1 MSHEVATA
9 TTAPDVEAFRLLQ
22 SGRAAEALPLAR
34 RAVANSRSC
43 SPAHGLLASVLLR
56 LGDREEA
63 TSVVAA
69 ALASPPG
76 TADAYDALAFVSLHL
91 GQHERANALY
101 RRAAEQAPHDARF
114 WYNLASSERS
124 LGRLIEAESA
134 CDRAIA
140 LDPRHYQTY
149 LLRAELRIQ
158 TSSRN
163 HVEAMERLL
172 ADPAATDRA
181 RMFLGY
187 ALAKELDDLECY
199 DAAFH
204 WYSQGAAAR
213 RRHLVYD
220 VRHDEM
226 KLARIGQVFS
236 TADPLVPSCPVD
248 SARFIFI
255 VGLPRTGT
263 TLVEQMLIRLPGVVS
278 NGETENFARALLDE
292 TPAAGSDLF
301 ARAAA
306 APFDRV
312 GLRYASLADRPD
324 CAKVIEKLP
333 LNYLYLGAIRRA
345 LPAAIP
351 VLLAR
356 DPIDSCFAMFR
367 TLFGQAY
374 PFSYEFAELARYYSA
389 YSRLLDHWRQ
399 LLGSWTVDVHY
410 ENLVRHPAEMG
421 RDIATACGV
430 PWDSSAVEIHTGTG
444 VSMTASA
451 SQIRRPIYQSSA
463 GKWRRYRRHL
473 TPLVEALR
481 SHGVAVPNAD
491 D

>member
-1 MSHEVATA
+1 MA
-9 TTAPDVEAFRLLQ
+9 TTITPPDLEAFRLLQ
-22 SGRAAEALPLAR
+22 SGRATEALSLAR

-43 SPAHGLLASVLLR
+43 SPAHALLASVLLR
-56 LGDREEA
+56 LGDRAEA
-63 TSVVAA
+63 ASVIAA

-76 TADAYDALAFVSLHL
+76 TADAYDALAFISLHL

-101 RRAAEQAPHDARF
+101 RRAAEQVPHEARF

-149 LLRAELRIQ
+149 LLRAELRVQ

-172 ADPAATDRA
+172 ADPTATDRA

-199 DAAFH
+199 DSAFH

-226 KLARIGQVFS
+226 KLTRIEQAFS
-236 TADPLVPSCPVD
+236 AASPVVPSCPVD
-248 SARFIFI
+248 SGRFIFI
-255 VGLPRTGT
+255 AGLPRTGT
-263 TLVEQMLIRLPGVVS
+263 TLVEQILVRLPGVVS
-278 NGETENFARALLDE
+278 NGETENFSRALLDE
-292 TPAAGSDLF
+292 TPIAGSDVF

-312 GLRYASLADRPD
+312 SLRYAQLADRPD
-324 CAKVIEKLP
+324 CTKIIEKLP
-333 LNYLYLGAIRRA
+333 LNYLYLGAIRHA
-345 LPAAIP
+345 LPAAAA

-374 PFSYEFAELARYYSA
+374 PFSYDFVELARYYSA

-399 LLGSWTVDVHY
+399 LLGNWAFEVHY
-410 ENLVRHPAEMG
+410 ENLVRHPAETG
-421 RDIATACGV
+421 REIATACGV
-430 PWDSSAVEIHTGTG
+430 PWKSSALEVGAG
-444 VSMTASA
+444 SAVSMTASA

-473 TPLVEALR
+473 TPLVAALR
-481 SHGVAVPNAD
+481 SHGIAISD
-491 D
+491 SGE

>member
-1 MSHEVATA
+1 MANE
-9 TTAPDVEAFRLLQ
+9 TTAPDAEAFRLLQ
-22 SGRAAEALPLAR
+22 AGRAAEALPLAR
-34 RAVANSRSC
+34 QAVASSRSC
-43 SPAHGLLASVLLR
+43 SPAHGLLASVLLH

-63 TSVVAA
+63 ASVIAA
-69 ALASPPG
+69 ALAGPPG

-101 RRAAEQAPHDARF
+101 RRATEQAPHDARF

-124 LGRLIEAESA
+124 LGHLIEAESA

-140 LDPRHYQTY
+140 LDPHHYQSY
-149 LLRAELRIQ
+149 LLRSELRPQ
-158 TSSRN
+158 TSARN
-163 HVEAMERLL
+163 HVETMERLL
-172 ADPAATDRA
+172 ADPTASDRA
-181 RMFLGY
+181 RIFLGY
-187 ALAKELDDLECY
+187 ALAKELDDLGCY

-204 WYSQGAAAR
+204 WYSAGAAAR
-213 RRHLVYD
+213 RRHLIYD
-220 VRHDEM
+220 VRDDET
-226 KLARIGQVFS
+226 KLGRIREVFS
-236 TADPLVPSCPVD
+236 TGDPGALACEVD

-263 TLVEQMLIRLPGVVS
+263 TLVEQILTRLPGVIS
-278 NGETENFARALLDE
+278 NGETENFSRALLDE
-292 TPAAGSDLF
+292 APAIGPDVF

-306 APFDRV
+306 ARFDRV
-312 GLRYASLADRPD
+312 GHRYARLADRPD

-333 LNYLYLGAIRRA
+333 LNYLYLGAIRRS
-345 LPAAIP
+345 LPAAVP
-351 VLLAR
+351 VVLAR
-356 DPIDSCFAMFR
+356 DPIDTCFAMFR

-374 PFSYEFAELARYYSA
+374 PFSYDFLELARYYSA
-389 YSRLLDHWRQ
+389 YSRLLDHWRR
-399 LLGSWTVDVHY
+399 LLGRWTFEVHY
-410 ENLVRHPAEMG
+410 EDLVRHPAETG
-421 RDIATACGV
+421 REIARACGL

-463 GKWRRYRRHL
+463 GKWRLYRRHL

-481 SHGVAVPNAD
+481 SHGVAVPNTD

>member
-1 MSHEVATA
+1 MAT
-9 TTAPDVEAFRLLQ
+9 TTAPDVEAFRLLR

-34 RAVANSRSC
+34 RAVANCRSC
-43 SPAHGLLASVLLR
+43 SPAHGLLASVLLH
-56 LGDREEA
+56 LGEREEA
-63 TSVVAA
+63 ASIVAT

-140 LDPRHYQTY
+140 LDPRHYPSY
-149 LLRAELRIQ
+149 LLRSELRIQ
-158 TSSRN
+158 TGSRN

-172 ADPAATDRA
+172 ADPAASDRA

-187 ALAKELDDLECY
+187 ALAKELDDLGRY

-213 RRHLVYD
+213 RRNLVYD
-220 VRHDEM
+220 VRHDEA
-226 KLARIGQVFS
+226 KLERISQVFS
-236 TADPLVPSCPVD
+236 TADPGVPSRPVD

-263 TLVEQMLIRLPGVVS
+263 TLVEQILVRLPGVVS
-278 NGETENFARALLDE
+278 NGETENFSRALLDE
-292 TPAAGSDLF
+292 APAVDSDVF

-312 GLRYASLADRPD
+312 GHRYATFADRPN

-345 LPAAIP
+345 LPAATP

-356 DPIDSCFAMFR
+356 DPIDTCFAMFR

-374 PFSYEFAELARYYSA
+374 PFTYDFAELARYYAA
-389 YSRLLDHWRQ
+389 YSRLQDHWQR
-399 LLGSWTVDVHY
+399 LLGSWTFEVRY
-410 ENLVRHPAEMG
+410 ENLVRRPAETG
-421 RDIATACGV
+421 RDIATACGLS
-430 PWDSSAVEIHTGTG
+430 WDASAVEIHAGARIST
-444 VSMTASA
+444 TASA

-463 GKWRRYRRHL
+463 GKWRLYRRHL

-481 SHGVAVPNAD
+481 SQGVAVPSAD